1 MHSTK
6 DSDHVKEATCKD
18 EQPVNQAEKRRVEE
32 SEEEEEE
39 LDEFGRVKRRRQ
51 KFKSERDPAREEG
64 EYDDE
69 DDIDDYEDDRYARRR
84 RRSRHR
90 ESSPYRRRRSSSRHR
105 SSSRRCRSTSRR
117 RSYHRS
123 SSRYGYSG
131 SESDDDDYY
140 RRRRRPSYHR
150 DSRYHYRGRSR
161 DTYDHAGRYI
171 DTEFYSTKVYIGDL
185 EGVSRDGLERA
196 FSRYGSIREIKMVE
210 GKDYAFVTFEDKTSA
225 LDAIQGMHGV
235 LLGSRNIK
243 VNRAKIPERN
253 QVGFGNVPWTD
264 EDGNLAKE
272 EMQSYPASRDMLS
285 LAASGED
292 LNTQPPVGRALT
304 SYDDL

>member
-6 DSDHVKEATCKD
+6 DSDSVKEATCKD
-18 EQPVNQAEKRRVEE
+18 EQLVNQAEKRRVEE
-32 SEEEEEE
+32 TEDEEEE

-69 DDIDDYEDDRYARRR
+69 DDIDDYEQDRYARRR
-84 RRSRHR
+84 HRSRHR
-90 ESSPYRRRRSSSRHR
+90 EASPYRRRSSSRH
-105 SSSRRCRSTSRR
+105 SSRRRRSSSRR

-131 SESDDDDYY
+131 SDSDDDDYY
-140 RRRRRPSYHR
+140 RRRRRSSYHR
-150 DSRYHYRGRSR
+150 DSRYHHYRGRSR

-210 GKDYAFVTFEDKTSA
+210 GKDYAFVTYDDKASA
-225 LDAIQGMHGV
+225 LDAIQSMHGV

-272 EMQSYPASRDMLS
+272 EMQSYPPSRDMLPLS
-285 LAASGED
+285 AAGED